1 MDLFASLPVAVL
13 VIDPDGRI
21 AHANAACEV
30 LLNHSETAMVG
41 QPYDAVLLPPG
52 DYADRRDGHGFAAF
66 DAEIEV
72 LRGPRIRVDFI
83 ETRVAD
89 HPGWRIVTLHHAPSR
104 RTTHGGARAAVG
116 AAAMLAHE
124 IKNPLSGI
132 RGAAQ
137 LLGSGAGEGQEALTS
152 LITTEVDRIAAL
164 IDRMQDFTDT
174 RPLKL
179 APTNVYP
186 LLDHARRVA
195 LAGFARGMVIE
206 ERFDPSLPPV
216 LVDADAFQ
224 QVMLNLLKNAAE
236 ALAGMAQPRITLATA
251 YRHGMSVST
260 GAGRPRQPLPIEICV
275 IDNGPGAPEDIAE
288 HLFEPF
294 VSGKPEGKG
303 LGLPLVEKL
312 VGDMGGIIQ
321 YAREAERVRDPVT
334 VFRILLPRA
343 LMSAPGTVLVVD
355 DDAAI
360 RTVVA
365 EALRREGHRRQYR
378 RKPRRACPRAQARR
392 CRTCW

>member
-1 MDLFASLPVAVL
+1 MVFARGGLRRARPEPVKGPGFGELFAALPVAVL

-21 AHANAACEV
+21 AHANSACEL
-30 LLNHSETAMVG
+30 LLNHSETTMVG
-41 QPYDAVLLPPG
+41 QPYDAVLLPPA

-66 DAEIEV
+66 DIEIEAI
-72 LRGPRIRVDFI
+72 RGPRIRVDFV
-83 ETRVAD
+83 ETLIAD
-89 HPGWRIVTLHHAPSR
+89 QPGWRIVTLHHAPQSR
-104 RTTHGGARAAVG
+104 RVAQGADRTAGARAAVG

-137 LLGSGAGEGQEALTS
+137 LLRSGGEDGELTQ
-152 LITTEVDRIAAL
+152 LITTEVDRIVTL

-179 APTNVYP
+179 EPTNVYP

-195 LAGFARGMVIE
+195 LAGFARDATIE

-216 LVDADAFQ
+216 LIDSDAFL
-224 QVMLNLLKNAAE
+224 QVLLNLLKNAAE
-236 ALAGMAQPRITLATA
+236 ALCDTAAPRITLATA

-260 GAGRPRQPLPIEICV
+260 GPGRPRQPLPIEILV
-275 IDNGPGAPEDIAE
+275 TDNGPGAPADIAE

-312 VGDMGGIIQ
+312 VRDMGGIVQ
-321 YAREAERVRDPVT
+321 YARERDPEVT
-334 VFRILLPRA
+334 VFRILLQRA
-343 LMSAPGTVLVVD
+343 S
-355 DDAAI
+355 
-360 RTVVA
+360 
-365 EALRREGHRRQYR
+365 
-378 RKPRRACPRAQARR
+378 
-392 CRTCW
+392 

>member
-1 MDLFASLPVAVL
+1 MAFPLGSLRRAKPEPVVGPGFVEMFAALPVAVL

-21 AHANAACEV
+21 AHANAACEL
-30 LLNHSETAMVG
+30 LLNHSEKSMVG
-41 QPYDAVLLPPG
+41 QPQSAVLTLPR
-52 DYADRRDGHGFAAF
+52 DYGDRRDGHGFAAF
-66 DAEIEV
+66 DTEIEAV
-72 LRGPRIRVDFI
+72 RGARIRVDFV
-83 ETRVAD
+83 ETLVAD
-89 HPGWRIVTLHHAPSR
+89 HPGWRIVTLHHAPQSR
-104 RTTHGGARAAVG
+104 RVAQGADRTAGARAAVG

-137 LLGSGAGEGQEALTS
+137 LLRSSGEDAELTE

-174 RPLKL
+174 RPLNL

-186 LLDHARRVA
+186 LLGHARRVA

-216 LVDADAFQ
+216 LIDPDAFL
-224 QVMLNLLKNAAE
+224 QVLLNLLKNAAE
-236 ALAGMAQPRITLATA
+236 ALAGLAKPRITLTTA

-260 GAGRPRQPLPIEICV
+260 GAGRPRQPLPIEISV
-275 IDNGPGAPEDIAE
+275 IDNGPGAPADIAD

-312 VGDMGGIIQ
+312 VRDMGGIVQ
-321 YAREAERVRDPVT
+321 YGRERDPEVT
-334 VFRILLPRA
+334 MFRILLPRA
-343 LMSAPGTVLVVD
+343 L
-355 DDAAI
+355 
-360 RTVVA
+360 
-365 EALRREGHRRQYR
+365 
-378 RKPRRACPRAQARR
+378 
-392 CRTCW
+392 